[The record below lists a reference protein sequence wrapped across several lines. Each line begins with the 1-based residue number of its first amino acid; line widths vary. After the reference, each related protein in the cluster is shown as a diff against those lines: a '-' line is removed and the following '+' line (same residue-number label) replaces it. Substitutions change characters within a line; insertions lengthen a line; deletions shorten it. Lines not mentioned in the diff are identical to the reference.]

1 MSEFPQLLHEL
12 SDWRVLLDIIVF
24 AAFFYT
30 IYRTLRA
37 SGTWKI
43 AMGLSLAALASIV
56 ASLLD
61 LSGVEWLFTN
71 LSQVA
76 VIALLIIFQPE
87 VRRFLE
93 HSTAFGRDAAKDT
106 GKNLATLL
114 DESLFDLSRRRWG
127 ALVVLP
133 GKDPLKQWLTEGT
146 LLDAHP
152 SHPLILSLFDPDSPG
167 HDGAIVIDNGKVRR
181 FGVRLPLSNSNSLPQ
196 EYGTRHNAALGL
208 AEKTDAVILTVSEER
223 GVVAIFQN
231 GRMLELEEEGD
242 LAERLLLSR
251 NSHGGIVG
259 MKRDGAAKTWRAGLE
274 VLVSISL
281 ATLFWLVVISSRTD
295 LREIFMSVPIEYNRP
310 PANLI
315 LSEDRQAEAKLLLQG
330 PAALLDTLTPSQVR
344 LKVDLAGMA
353 AGRQLVN
360 LTAENVELPKKITA
374 LEIQPANVTLELR
387 NLTTSQM
394 KVKPQLIG
402 ELQEGYKVKDMEV
415 TPASVDVIVPEGE
428 EAGQKELLTT
438 PIYLQGIK
446 SNTTVYCK
454 IVAPYG
460 FQPQD
465 KRWPD
470 VSVTINVIQVKK

>member
-1 MSEFPQLLHEL
+1 MSDILQLLREL

-43 AMGLSLAALASIV
+43 AMGLSLAAVASIV
-56 ASLLD
+56 ASFLELR
-61 LSGVEWLFTN
+61 GVEWLFTN

-76 VIALLIIFQPE
+76 VIGMLIIFQPE

-93 HSTAFGRDAAKDT
+93 HTIVFGRNTASGESESIAV
-106 GKNLATLL
+106 LL
-114 DESLFDLSRRRWG
+114 DEALFDLSRRRWG

-152 SHPLILSLFDPDSPG
+152 SHSLLLSIFDPDSPG
-167 HDGAIVIDNGKVRR
+167 HDGAIIIEKGKVRR
-181 FGVRLPLSNSNSLPQ
+181 FGVRLPLSVSNSLP
-196 EYGTRHNAALGL
+196 EKYGTRHHAALGL
-208 AEKTDAVILTVSEER
+208 AEKTDAVILAVSEER
-223 GVVAIFQN
+223 GVVSIFQD
-231 GRMLELEEEGD
+231 GGITELEKRGD
-242 LAERLLLSR
+242 LLESLLLHEGQGDRKRKR
-251 NSHGGIVG
+251 NERSGKI
-259 MKRDGAAKTWRAGLE
+259 WSAGLQ
-274 VLVSISL
+274 ISASLIL
-281 ATLFWLVVISSRTD
+281 AVLFWLVVITSRTD
-295 LREIFMSVPIEYNRP
+295 LREIFISVPIEYSRP

-315 LSEDRQAEAKLLLQG
+315 LSEDRQEEAKLLLQG
-330 PAALLDTLTPSQVR
+330 PAALLDGLTPSQVR
-344 LKVDLAGMA
+344 LKVDIAGMA

-360 LTAENVELPKKITA
+360 LTAENVELPKKINV
-374 LEIQPANVTLELR
+374 LEIQPANMSLELR
-387 NLTTSQM
+387 NLTMSQM
-394 KVKPQLIG
+394 KVKPQFIG
-402 ELQEGYKVKDMEV
+402 ELQKGYKVKDVEV
-415 TPASVDVIVPEGE
+415 SPALVDVIVPEGK

-438 PIYLQGIK
+438 PIYLQGIE
-446 SNTTVYCK
+446 STTTVYCK

-470 VSVTINVIQVKK
+470 VSVTINVMQVKK

>member
-1 MSEFPQLLHEL
+1 MSDFFQLFSEF

-30 IYRTLRA
+30 VYMTLRA

-43 AMGLSLAALASIV
+43 ALALSFAAVASIV
-56 ASLLD
+56 ASLLE
-61 LSGVEWLFTN
+61 LRGVEWLFTN

-93 HSTAFGRDAAKDT
+93 HSIGFGRNTANER
-106 GKNLATLL
+106 GENLTALL
-114 DESLFDLSRRRWG
+114 DEALFDLSSRRWG

-152 SHPLILSLFDPDSPG
+152 SYPLLLSLFDPDSPG
-167 HDGAIVIDNGKVRR
+167 HDGAIIIDNGKVRR
-181 FGVRLPLSNSNSLPQ
+181 FGVRLPLSSSNKLPK
-196 EYGTRHNAALGL
+196 EYGTRHHAALGL
-208 AEKTDAVILTVSEER
+208 AEKTDAVVLAVSEER
-223 GVVAIFQN
+223 GVVSMFQN
-231 GRMLELEEEGD
+231 GKMTVLEKGGD
-242 LAERLLLSR
+242 LQESLLSR
-251 NSHGGIVG
+251 ESLGAGKK
-259 MKRDGAAKTWRAGLE
+259 KRQDRPGKAWRPGLE
-274 VLVSISL
+274 ILASL
-281 ATLFWLVVISSRTD
+281 ILAAFFWLVVISSRTD
-295 LREIFMSVPIEYNRP
+295 LREVFMSVPIEYSRP

-330 PAALLDTLTPSQVR
+330 PAALLDDLTPSQVR
-344 LKVDLAGMA
+344 MKVDISGMA

-360 LTAENVELPKKITA
+360 LTAENVELSRKIKV

-387 NLTTSQM
+387 NLIISQM
-394 KVKPQLIG
+394 KVKPQLVG
-402 ELQEGYKVKDMEV
+402 ELQDGYKVKDIEV
-415 TPASVDVIVPEGE
+415 NPFLVDVIVPEGK
-428 EAGQKELLTT
+428 EAHQKELLTT

-446 SNTTVYCK
+446 NTTTVYCK
-454 IVAPYG
+454 IIAPYG

-470 VSVTINVIQVKK
+470 VSVTINVVQGNK